1 MRALTGVRTGRYKGA
16 KGEEMSISREDVIH
30 VSRLA
35 RLNLSE
41 DEVEKF
47 TGQLGAIL
55 EHIAKL
61 NEVDTGGVEPTSHVL
76 DIVNVFR
83 EDAVTDPPI
92 ENMEKMA
99 PDFAR
104 GHFRVPKV
112 IE

>member
-1 MRALTGVRTGRYKGA
+1 
-16 KGEEMSISREDVIH
+16 MSISREEVIH

-35 RLNLSE
+35 RLNLRE
-41 DEVEKF
+41 EEVEKF

-55 EHIAKL
+55 EHVSKL
-61 NEVDTGGVEPTSHVL
+61 NEVDTEGVPPTSHAL
-76 DIVNVFR
+76 DLVNVFR
-83 EDAVTDPPI
+83 EDAVTESPI

-99 PDFAR
+99 PDFEK

>member
-1 MRALTGVRTGRYKGA
+1 MRALTGARTGLYKGA
-16 KGEEMSISREDVIH
+16 KGGVMSISREDVIH

-35 RLNLSE
+35 RLNLSD

-47 TGQLGAIL
+47 TEQLGAIL

-61 NEVDTGGVEPTSHVL
+61 NEVNTEGVAPTSHVL
-76 DIVNVFR
+76 DITNVFR
-83 EDAVTDPPI
+83 EDAVTESPI
-92 ENMEKMA
+92 ENMAKMA
-99 PDFAR
+99 PDFAK

>member
-1 MRALTGVRTGRYKGA
+1 ML
-16 KGEEMSISREDVIH
+16 ISREEVIH

-35 RLNLSE
+35 RLNLRE
-41 DEVEKF
+41 EEVEKF

-55 EHIAKL
+55 EHVSKL
-61 NEVDTGGVEPTSHVL
+61 NEVDTEGVPPTSHVL
-76 DIVNVFR
+76 DLVNVFR
-83 EDAVTDPPI
+83 EDAVTESPI

-99 PDFAR
+99 PDFEK

>member
-1 MRALTGVRTGRYKGA
+1 MP
-16 KGEEMSISREDVIH
+16 ISREDVIH

-35 RLNLSE
+35 RLNLGE

-47 TGQLGAIL
+47 TEQLGAIL

-61 NEVDTGGVEPTSHVL
+61 NEVDTDGVKPTSHVL
-76 DIVNVFR
+76 DITNVFR
-83 EDAVTDPPI
+83 EDAVTDSPI
-92 ENMEKMA
+92 ENMAEMA
-99 PDFAR
+99 PDFAK

>member
-1 MRALTGVRTGRYKGA
+1 
-16 KGEEMSISREDVIH
+16 MSISREEVIH

-35 RLNLSE
+35 RLNLRE
-41 DEVEKF
+41 EEVEKF

-55 EHIAKL
+55 EHVSKL
-61 NEVDTGGVEPTSHVL
+61 NEVDTEGVPPTSHVL
-76 DIVNVFR
+76 DLVNVFR
-83 EDAVTDPPI
+83 EDAVTESPI

-99 PDFAR
+99 PDFEK

>member
-1 MRALTGVRTGRYKGA
+1 MRALTRARTGRYKGA
-16 KGEEMSISREDVIH
+16 KGEEMSISREDVVH

-41 DEVEKF
+41 DEIEKF

-61 NEVDTGGVEPTSHVL
+61 NEVDTEGVAPTSHVL

-83 EDAVTDPPI
+83 EDAVTDSPI

-99 PDFAR
+99 PDFAK

>member
-1 MRALTGVRTGRYKGA
+1 M
-16 KGEEMSISREDVIH
+16 IH
-30 VSRLA
+30 VSNLA
-35 RLNLSE
+35 RLNLRE

-47 TGQLGAIL
+47 TEQLGAIL
-55 EHIAKL
+55 EHISKL
-61 NEVDTGGVEPTSHVL
+61 NEVDTEGVEPTSHVL
-76 DIVNVFR
+76 DLVNVFR
-83 EDAVTDPPI
+83 EDEVTESPI

>member
-1 MRALTGVRTGRYKGA
+1 
-16 KGEEMSISREDVIH
+16 MSISREDVIH

-83 EDAVTDPPI
+83 EDAVTDSPI
-92 ENMEKMA
+92 ENMAKMA